1 MSKPVNALLGGHL
14 SYFGRLVCVWGV
26 KMGMRASKL
35 DAMRPREPIASPWEP
50 NAELGL
56 RIVEEARIHITM
68 QPKVN
73 LAEGKICGFEAF
85 ASPELDGLRI
95 PASIFVPAIEAA
107 KLEGRFDWRVL
118 EAGFALAA
126 SAGADEQA
134 PISFNVS
141 PVTMAS
147 DSFADRLGQ
156 LAESCGASLPG
167 MKIEV
172 LEKMPLNFIK
182 RMRMRVEIFKARK
195 AGFHF
200 SIDDFGTGDA
210 NCDMLRLPAEEL
222 KIDAFY
228 VRALST
234 PQGQGWINAMVRLG
248 KAKGMSV
255 CAEGVEHEWQALALA
270 KLGVDVGQ
278 GYLWYR
284 PVEALEALAL
294 GQGLKK
300 LAEAPLEEV
309 ALAARLRWRRAG
321 PRSAIS
327 QPRPA

>member
-1 MSKPVNALLGGHL
+1 MQKYMELLSGGQL

-35 DAMRPREPIASPWEP
+35 DAMRPREPVLSPWGPDE
-50 NAELGL
+50 ALGR
-56 RIVEEARIHITM
+56 RIVEQAKIHITM
-68 QPKVN
+68 QPKVD
-73 LAEGKICGFEAF
+73 LARGGICGFEAF
-85 ASPELDGLRI
+85 ASPELDGKRI
-95 PASIFVPAIEAA
+95 PASIFVRAVEAA
-107 KLEGRFDWRVL
+107 HLQSEFDWKVL

-126 SAGADEQA
+126 SAGADAQA

-147 DSFADRLGQ
+147 QHFASRLGI
-156 LAESCGASLPG
+156 LAANLGASLPG

-172 LEKMPLNFIK
+172 LEKMPLGFVK
-182 RMRMRVEIFKARK
+182 RMRMRVEILKARK

-210 NCDMLRLPAEEL
+210 NCDMLDLPAEEL

-228 VRALST
+228 VRALSG
-234 PQGQGWINAMVRLG
+234 PQGERWINAMVRLA

-255 CAEGVEHEWQALALA
+255 CAEGVEHEWQAKALA

-284 PVEALEALAL
+284 PVEALEALAQRQRAPEAL
-294 GQGLKK
+294 DQEGLSKR
-300 LAEAPLEEV
+300 LAQRAAQLMRSEA
-309 ALAARLRWRRAG
+309 ASKAG
-321 PRSAIS
+321 PA
-327 QPRPA
+327 